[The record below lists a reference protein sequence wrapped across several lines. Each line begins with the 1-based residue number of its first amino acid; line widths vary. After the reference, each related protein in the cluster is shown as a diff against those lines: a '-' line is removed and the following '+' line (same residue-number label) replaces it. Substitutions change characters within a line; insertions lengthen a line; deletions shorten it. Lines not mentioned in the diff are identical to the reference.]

1 MSVGADASLCK
12 TIYTVNA
19 GPKTLAVPLSLS
31 GEYIDKPWRNPPYGT
46 FSLTSAS
53 ETCEIYSVRIYLY
66 LTVDGYRKN
75 VYWSGRYDLLAS
87 EDVKFFKAFSTAAGA
102 LDPVDVLAILDRAH
116 LRKELINSYDKQKE
130 SLNCE
135 SLIILLFRRPV

>member
-1 MSVGADASLCK
+1 MGVGAVASLWN

-19 GPKTLAVPLSLS
+19 APKTLARPLSLS
-31 GEYIDKPWRNPPYGT
+31 GEYIDKTWTNPPYGT
-46 FSLTSAS
+46 LCLTRAS
-53 ETCEIYSVRIYLY
+53 ETCEIYSVRIYAY
-66 LTVDGYRKN
+66 LTVDGYRKSM
-75 VYWSGRYDLLAS
+75 YWSGRYDLLAS
-87 EDVKFFKAFSTAAGA
+87 GDVKFFKAFSTVAGV

-135 SLIILLFRRPV
+135 SLIILLFRRPL